1 MKKSFWLTLLAATG
15 FLANSFAQKISP
27 NPDANTLLWRVSGK
41 NLSKPTYIFGTMH
54 MICANDIE
62 LSDSLKKAIG
72 NSDNVY
78 LELDMDNVWE
88 IFGAMMHM
96 NMKGDTTLSELL
108 SPEDYK
114 KVKDFFKE
122 HSSVLPFALMEK
134 FKPMLIESLIMEQ
147 AAPCDNMVMMEKL
160 VMDEAGK
167 SNVDV
172 KGLETFDYQLGIFD
186 KIPYKLQAQ
195 QLAKMIDDANSGKK
209 DSDVDD
215 IKILTD
221 AYRNQELNKMDEL
234 TKEDPAIG
242 GFTDILLYDRN
253 ANWVKKLK
261 EIMPGNSIVVAVGAG
276 HLPGKKGV
284 LNLLR
289 EAGYKVEPVK
299 NEMIK
304 KKTKDI

>member
-1 MKKSFWLTLLAATG
+1 MKKSFWLTLFAACG
-15 FLANSFAQKISP
+15 LLANSFAQNTFSG
-27 NPDANTLLWRVSGK
+27 PDTNTLLWRVSGK

-54 MICANDIE
+54 MICASDIE
-62 LSDSLKKAIG
+62 LSDSLKKAIR

-78 LELDMDNVWE
+78 LELDMDNIWE
-88 IFGAMMHM
+88 MFGAMMNM
-96 NMKGDTTLSELL
+96 NMKGDTTLSDLL

-122 HSSVLPFALMEK
+122 HSTMVPFAFMEK
-134 FKPMLIESLIMEQ
+134 FKPMLVGSLIMEQ
-147 AAPCDNMVMMEKL
+147 AAPCDNMVVMEKL
-160 VMDEAGK
+160 VMDEANK

-172 KGLETFDYQLGIFD
+172 KGLETFKYQLGIFD

-195 QLAKMIDDANSGKK
+195 QLVKMVNDADSGKG
-209 DSDVDD
+209 DEVND

-221 AYRNQELNKMDEL
+221 AYRNQELNKLDEL
-234 TKEDPAIG
+234 TKEDPTIG
-242 GFTDILLYDRN
+242 GFADILLYDRN
-253 ANWVKKLK
+253 ANWVKKLQQL
-261 EIMPGNSIVVAVGAG
+261 MPGNSLVIAVGAG

-284 LNLLR
+284 LNLLK

-304 KKTKDI
+304 KKAKEI

>member
-1 MKKSFWLTLLAATG
+1 MKKSFWLT
-15 FLANSFAQKISP
+15 FLASAGLLVNSFAQTPSAK
-27 NPDANTLLWRVSGK
+27 PDVNTLLWRVSGK

-62 LSDSLKKAIG
+62 LSDSLRKAIQ

-78 LELDMDNVWE
+78 LELDMDNMWE
-88 IFGAMMHM
+88 MFGAMMHM
-96 NMKGDTTLSELL
+96 NMNGDTSLSDLL
-108 SPEDYK
+108 SQEDYK
-114 KVKDFFKE
+114 KVKDFFKDN
-122 HSSVLPFALMEK
+122 SSMIPFAMMEK

-167 SNVDV
+167 SNVDI

-195 QLAKMIDDANSGKK
+195 QLVKMIDDADSGKN
-209 DSDVDD
+209 DD
-215 IKILTD
+215 ADEIKVLTD
-221 AYRNQELNKMDEL
+221 AYRNQEINKMDEL
-234 TKEDPAIG
+234 TKQDPTIG
-242 GFTDILLYDRN
+242 GFADILLYDRN
-253 ANWVKKLK
+253 ANWVKKLQQL
-261 EIMPGNSIVVAVGAG
+261 MPENSLVIAVGAG

-304 KKTKDI
+304 KKGKEI

>member
-1 MKKSFWLTLLAATG
+1 MKKSLWLTLLAAAG
-15 FLANSFAQKISP
+15 FLVNSFAQNTSP
-27 NPDANTLLWRVSGK
+27 NPDDNTLLWRVSGK

-78 LELDMDNVWE
+78 LELDIDNVWE
-88 IFGAMMHM
+88 MFGAMMHM

-122 HSSVLPFALMEK
+122 HSSILPFALMEK

-195 QLAKMIDDANSGKK
+195 QLVKMIDEAGAGKGN
-209 DSDVDD
+209 DVDEL
-215 IKILTD
+215 KILTD
-221 AYRNQELNKMDEL
+221 TYRNQELNKMDEL

-261 EIMPGNSIVVAVGAG
+261 EIMPGSSVVVAVGAG

-304 KKTKDI
+304 KKVKEI